1 VDAIK
6 RYDAM
11 RAAFR
16 AFGSTDEKQT
26 RVALQTANLIGFS
39 ENLQLNSAFSVVR
52 TFLEKLDELETTL
65 KAG

>member
-1 VDAIK
+1 MDAIK

-16 AFGSTDEKQT
+16 AFGSIDEKET

-52 TFLEKLDELETTL
+52 TFLEKLDELERTL
-65 KAG
+65 EAG